1 MSDLPIRK
9 KTIEERIAD
18 INAMTHEEMAHAWRF
33 APPGMNE
40 MFDTNSPL
48 WPVFKE
54 RFFTHFGGLNPEI
67 SKRIGWSQYD
77 T

>member
-33 APPGMNE
+33 SSDPS
-40 MFDTNSPL
+40 MFQMDSPL

-54 RFFTHFGGLNPEI
+54 RFFNHFGGFTPEI
-67 SKRIGWSQYD
+67 SKRIGWSQYEA
-77 T
+77 